1 MVTERGQEI
10 DYELNTSV
18 FEDLVQHVMG
28 WIKPRRRRRA
38 GRRPAPRAGGVAM
51 AARRNVHVPSIAVL
65 VLGYLV
71 GPVAYPYIPG
81 PLDQTAFR
89 AQVAFS
95 LPTTILVI
103 YLLFRSL
110 WRHDRIRT
118 GNGAFE
124 ATYHAIVFRTMLFVF
139 AMNAL
144 LMLALTDAM
153 DILGTHTWGKRVVVV
168 MLGLTFMAIGNLL
181 PRTRPNIAFG
191 VRTARTL
198 SNTQLW
204 QQVHRASGYITVA
217 LGAVTSIAGLWR
229 HRQHG
234 RGFVMLAACS
244 RSIVLFVSYRRYANA

>member
-1 MVTERGQEI
+1 MTTKRR
-10 DYELNTSV
+10 T
-18 FEDLVQHVMG
+18 HVL
-28 WIKPRRRRRA
+28 
-38 GRRPAPRAGGVAM
+38 
-51 AARRNVHVPSIAVL
+51 SIAL
-65 VLGYLV
+65 IVLGYLV
-71 GPVAYPYIPG
+71 GAAAYPFIPG
-81 PLDQTAFR
+81 NAIDHMTGAR
-89 AQVAFS
+89 AQIAFS
-95 LPTTILVI
+95 LPTAVLVI
-103 YLLFRSL
+103 YLIFRSL

-153 DILGTHTWGKRVVVV
+153 DVLGTHTWGKRVVVV

-204 QQVHRASGYITVA
+204 QQVHRASGYTTVA
-217 LGAVTSIAGLWR
+217 LGAVILIGGLVVTNSTAA
-229 HRQHG
+229 
-234 RGFVMLAACS
+234 GFVMLAALIAA
-244 RSIVLFVSYRRYANA
+244 IVLFVSYRKYANA

>member
-1 MVTERGQEI
+1 MTTKRKTRVG
-10 DYELNTSV
+10 
-18 FEDLVQHVMG
+18 
-28 WIKPRRRRRA
+28 
-38 GRRPAPRAGGVAM
+38 
-51 AARRNVHVPSIAVL
+51 SIAVI
-65 VLGYLV
+65 VLGYVV
-71 GPVAYPYIPG
+71 GVAAYPFLPGAALDHIPG
-81 PLDQTAFR
+81 TR
-89 AQVAFS
+89 AQIAFS

-103 YLLFRSL
+103 YLIFRSL

-153 DILGTHTWGKRVVVV
+153 DVVGSHTWGKRVVVV

-198 SNTQLW
+198 TNTQLW
-204 QQVHRASGYITVA
+204 QRVHRVGGYTTVA
-217 LGAVTSIAGLWR
+217 LGAAILIAGLVITNNAA
-229 HRQHG
+229 G
-234 RGFVMLAACS
+234 GFVLLAAG
-244 RSIVLFVSYRRYANA
+244 VAAAVVFVSYRKYVNA